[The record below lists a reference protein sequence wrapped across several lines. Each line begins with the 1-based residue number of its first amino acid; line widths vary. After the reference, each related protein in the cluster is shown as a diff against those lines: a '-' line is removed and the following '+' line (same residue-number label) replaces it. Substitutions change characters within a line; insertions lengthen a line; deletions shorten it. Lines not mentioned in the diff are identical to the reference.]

1 MKKTTLLALLL
12 ITEVALGQS
21 EKWTS
26 LFDGKSLAGWHNY
39 NKTGEI
45 SNKWVVEEASIHL
58 TGSGGGDLVSDA
70 EFENFV
76 LEIEWKISEGGNSG
90 VMWGVQ
96 EDKKYFAPWVTGP
109 EMQVLDDAKHPDS
122 FAGKNGNHKAGALYD
137 MVPPSRL
144 DAVKP
149 ANEWNKAKM
158 TINHKT
164 NEGIF
169 ELNGVKTAQFKLSGP
184 EWDALKQDS
193 KFKPM
198 AGFGSFAKGKIA
210 IQDHGDKVWFRNIR
224 IKSL

>member
-1 MKKTTLLALLL
+1 MKKTTLLVLLL

-109 EMQVLDDAKHPDS
+109 EMQVLDDAKHPPCGFRFYQRKS
-122 FAGKNGNHKAGALYD
+122 QGVLHH
-137 MVPPSRL
+137 PR
-144 DAVKP
+144 P
-149 ANEWNKAKM
+149 AFLGQSPTERS
-158 TINHKT
+158 ISY
-164 NEGIF
+164 
-169 ELNGVKTAQFKLSGP
+169 LP
-184 EWDALKQDS
+184 EIGRA
-193 KFKPM
+193 
-198 AGFGSFAKGKIA
+198 
-210 IQDHGDKVWFRNIR
+210 HV
-224 IKSL
+224 